1 MKQLSLTLDHIA
13 STENL
18 IEAWQEFVA
27 GKQKRIDVQEF
38 SLHLMDNAI
47 ALHREIISRSYRHGP
62 YCAFS
67 ISDPKPRNIHKAL
80 VRDRLLHHAIYRK
93 LYPFFDRTFIAH
105 SYSCRENKGT
115 HKALDCFD
123 AFARRV
129 SITKDEYDKKLQ
141 DLKDRQYRLNLELDE
156 HTKADHEYHI
166 HVSTVIN
173 LCRRIRII
181 FEGSEVSEKHAI
193 LNFVLSNL
201 SVTDRKLKYSLR
213 KPFDAVLDLALSSNL
228 APRDGRSANRYSGEK
243 RQIAVRDCER
253 LVAPFLKGNMQKPS

>member
-1 MKQLSLTLDHIA
+1 MREVGGLPI
-13 STENL
+13 
-18 IEAWQEFVA
+18 WEF
-27 GKQKRIDVQEF
+27 
-38 SLHLMDNAI
+38 
-47 ALHREIISRSYRHGP
+47 
-62 YCAFS
+62 
-67 ISDPKPRNIHKAL
+67 
-80 VRDRLLHHAIYRK
+80 
-93 LYPFFDRTFIAH
+93 
-105 SYSCRENKGT
+105 
-115 HKALDCFD
+115 
-123 AFARRV
+123 
-129 SITKDEYDKKLQ
+129 TKDEYDKKLQ

-228 APRDGRSANRYSGEK
+228 APRPGLEPGTIALTGRRSTIELSRNTNTILADIQKFQWRNQNRFFQSDWRQLDGQLPPGFCATSNKIFATPPVVRMTGNVLGGEGEDDRLGAVRFARRPVAAAGIGKGELRRDGRGKVAL
-243 RQIAVRDCER
+243 
-253 LVAPFLKGNMQKPS
+253 LVGDHPQVQWHTFG

>member
-27 GKQKRIDVQEF
+27 GKRKRIDVQEF

-62 YCAFS
+62 YRAFS

-123 AFARRV
+123 AFARRA
-129 SITKDEYDKKLQ
+129 SQNHT
-141 DLKDRQYRLNLELDE
+141 RTE

-173 LCRRIRII
+173 LCRRIRIL

-193 LNFVLSNL
+193 INFVLSNL

-213 KPFDAVLDLALSSNL
+213 KPFDAVLNLALSSNL
-228 APRDGRSANRYSGEK
+228 APQDGQVTTLPLDAFRAVNWTDFERELQYSGILE
-243 RQIAVRDCER
+243 IGAG
-253 LVAPFLKGNMQKPS
+253 LVG